1 MSEKSHDLL
10 NLVALQ
16 LLEKNIMRKA
26 AEIAIMRKNE
36 KLKKNE
42 EEYEEISS
50 TYESMQKDYSK
61 IEHDRKKIED
71 SIALNSEK
79 IKKNETKL
87 FSGTITSSK
96 ELVNFQDEI
105 KQFKQ
110 NNDDLESRELE
121 LMFEADKLKPKLV
134 QMEGKK
140 QELGAQLKIIKDEI
154 NEKAKVTEEKL
165 GLLKKKRKEIIAK
178 LPSEMVKKFDEV
190 KAKKGGI
197 AVAVMKNKICDACRM
212 EISSGEADQIK
223 DPSKLYKCPI
233 CGRILI
239 IYNDSMDSI
248 KAEIESI

>member
-1 MSEKSHDLL
+1 
-10 NLVALQ
+10 
-16 LLEKNIMRKA
+16 
-26 AEIAIMRKNE
+26 
-36 KLKKNE
+36 
-42 EEYEEISS
+42 
-50 TYESMQKDYSK
+50 
-61 IEHDRKKIED
+61 
-71 SIALNSEK
+71 
-79 IKKNETKL
+79 
-87 FSGTITSSK
+87 
-96 ELVNFQDEI
+96 
-105 KQFKQ
+105 
-110 NNDDLESRELE
+110 
-121 LMFEADKLKPKLV
+121 MFEADKLKPKLV

-178 LPSEMVKKFDEV
+178 LPSELVKKFDEV

-248 KAEIESI
+248 KAESSLVRTHPNTDSLARYILCHQPIRVAVFPGSLTSLNSYGGYYRTASSRLHSPNSSISAG